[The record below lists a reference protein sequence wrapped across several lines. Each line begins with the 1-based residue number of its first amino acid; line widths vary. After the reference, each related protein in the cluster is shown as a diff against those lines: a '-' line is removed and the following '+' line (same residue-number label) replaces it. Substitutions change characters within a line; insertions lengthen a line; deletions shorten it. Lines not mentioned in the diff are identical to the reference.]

1 MQQENIEHIR
11 HSLAHLLAAAVLK
24 HFPDTNPTLGPAI
37 ENGFYYDFEFQN
49 PLKESDL
56 EKIENTM
63 RELLP
68 TWSTFTCEEVTHAHA
83 KKVFAHNK
91 YKLELIEEIE
101 AKGEVITFYTSGQG
115 DTQFTDL
122 CRGGHVEDMKN
133 IPSDCFK
140 LDSLAGAYWR
150 GSEKN
155 KMLTRIYG
163 LAFHTKAEL
172 DEYVTMQAE
181 AEKRDHRKIGP
192 ALKLFTISQL
202 VGSGLPLFQ
211 PKGTILRKELENYLW
226 DLHKDKGYDRVWT
239 PHLAK
244 EDLYKVSGHAGHYLD
259 DMFSVHGGTSKEDF
273 YVKPMNCPHHMQI
286 FADNQFSYRDMPVRY
301 FEPATVYRDEKTGQL
316 SGLTRVRALTQDD
329 GHLFCRVSQI
339 ENEIKTIV
347 EIIKDFYTT
356 MGMMEGY
363 WVRLS
368 VRGDDK
374 ENYLGEDSVWET
386 AESALKNVCDSEKLN
401 YKIGKGEAAFYGP
414 KLDFMFKDA
423 IGREWQLATV
433 QCDFNLPKRFELS
446 FTNEKGEKE
455 QPVVIHR
462 AISGSLERFIGVAIE
477 HFGGA
482 FPTWMSP
489 VQVAIIPVSE
499 KHLDY
504 AHTVKHLLSGFS
516 IRTEL
521 FDGNDSLG
529 KRIREAK
536 MSKIPYV
543 LVIGDKEIADNSVT
557 VEKRGSEEKGVSIP
571 INDFVTKIT
580 DEIKNRSL

>member
-37 ENGFYYDFEFQN
+37 ENGFYYDFEFKN

-68 TWSTFTCEEVTHAHA
+68 TWSAFTCEEVSYEKA
-83 KKVFAHNK
+83 KEFFAGNK
-91 YKLELIEEIE
+91 YKLELIEEIKE
-101 AKGEVITFYTSGQG
+101 KGEPITFYTSG
-115 DTQFTDL
+115 DFTDL
-122 CRGGHVEDMKN
+122 CRGGHVEDMKK
-133 IPSDCFK
+133 IPTDCFK

-163 LAFHTKAEL
+163 LAFHTKVEL

-339 ENEIKTIV
+339 ETEIKTIV
-347 EIIKDFYTT
+347 EIIKDFYST

-374 ENYLGEDSVWET
+374 ENYLGKDSVWET

-401 YKIGKGEAAFYGP
+401 YKVGKGEAAFYGP

-446 FTNEKGEKE
+446 FINEKGEKE

-499 KHLDY
+499 KHADY

-516 IRTEL
+516 VRTEL

-536 MSKIPYV
+536 MNKIPYV
-543 LVIGDKEIADNSVT
+543 LVVGDKEIVDNSVT
-557 VEKRGSEEKGVSIP
+557 VEKRGNEEKGVSTP
-571 INDFVTKIT
+571 INDFITKIT
-580 DEIKNRSL
+580 NEIKNRSL

>member
-68 TWSTFTCEEVTHAHA
+68 TWSTFTCEEVSYEKA
-83 KKVFAHNK
+83 KEVFAGNK
-91 YKLELIEEIE
+91 YKLELIEEIKE
-101 AKGEVITFYTSGQG
+101 KGEPITFYTSG
-115 DTQFTDL
+115 DFIDL

-163 LAFHTKAEL
+163 LAFHTKVEL

-374 ENYLGEDSVWET
+374 ENYLGEDIVWET

-401 YKIGKGEAAFYGP
+401 YKVGKGEAAFYGP

-516 IRTEL
+516 IRTDL
-521 FDGNDSLG
+521 FNGNDSLG

-536 MSKIPYV
+536 MNKIPYV

-557 VEKRGSEEKGVSIP
+557 VEKRGSEEKGVSVSL
-571 INDFVTKIT
+571 NDFVTKIT
-580 DEIKNRSL
+580 NEIKNRSL

>member
-68 TWSTFTCEEVTHAHA
+68 TWSTFTCEEVSYEKA
-83 KKVFAHNK
+83 KEVFAGNK
-91 YKLELIEEIE
+91 YKLELIEEIKE
-101 AKGEVITFYTSGQG
+101 KGEPITFYTSG
-115 DTQFTDL
+115 DFIDL

-163 LAFHTKAEL
+163 LAFHTKVEL

-374 ENYLGEDSVWET
+374 ENYLGEDIVWET

-401 YKIGKGEAAFYGP
+401 YKVGKGEAAFYGP

-516 IRTEL
+516 IRTDL
-521 FDGNDSLG
+521 FNGNDSLG

-536 MSKIPYV
+536 MNKIPYV

-557 VEKRGSEEKGVSIP
+557 VEKRGSEEKGVSVSL
-571 INDFVTKIT
+571 NDFLTKIT
-580 DEIKNRSL
+580 NEIKNRSL